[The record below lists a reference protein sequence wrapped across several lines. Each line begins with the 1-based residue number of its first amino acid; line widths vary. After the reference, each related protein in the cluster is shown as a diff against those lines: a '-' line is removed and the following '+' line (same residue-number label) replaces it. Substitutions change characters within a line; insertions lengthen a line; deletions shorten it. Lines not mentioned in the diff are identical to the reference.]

1 MLRIIIDNLILIRD
15 QQAIRAAD
23 FHPTGNFYASG
34 SNSKLL
40 RVFRYTSHNWST
52 IDDSNRLLNDHKND
66 LSLTWNKN
74 GNLLATGSN
83 DKTIKLLAFDQ
94 ERARFVSKEI
104 ELTVH
109 DGTIRDLFFIDD
121 RINGSSLLLSGGAGD
136 CRIYVTDCETT
147 TTFMSLSGHSA
158 PILSMYNWGGATFVT
173 GSQDRTIRF
182 WDLRSN
188 SCTNFVT
195 CPTISRNKP
204 GGAVAAVC
212 VDPTGKLLV
221 SGYEDSTC
229 MLYDIRGGR
238 VIQTFHPHSAD
249 IRTIRF
255 SNKAYYLLTG
265 SYDNQIAL
273 TDLQGDL
280 TQSLQSIVVASHQ
293 DKVIQCRWHPN
304 EFTFLSTSADK
315 SVLLWSLPD

>member
-1 MLRIIIDNLILIRD
+1 M
-15 QQAIRAAD
+15 
-23 FHPTGNFYASG
+23 
-34 SNSKLL
+34 
-40 RVFRYTSHNWST
+40 
-52 IDDSNRLLNDHKND
+52 
-66 LSLTWNKN
+66 TWNKN